1 MKGNPGDPAT
11 TEQNLDH
18 AGGFAKFYRKLWD
31 HALWSDP
38 YRLRAWIDCILLARW
53 RPGYVYWRG
62 QRLFVPRGSF
72 LTSERILEKR
82 WGRSRTFVRA
92 FLRDCKAHDELSLNK
107 CHSGYHVTVVNYER
121 YHGADTEVGTTE
133 VPVKY
138 HQSTTI
144 EEVQELQEYKPTP
157 AGVDNSVDNY
167 KVNLPMTRKVAEVV
181 EAFQQATGD
190 AKAKMRPPSV
200 REKMKVEGAIELNKG
215 DHVPIREFVRECT
228 RTANASG
235 TAPTS
240 VCYGIQAWLNAQQR
254 QESESRRPAVRRES
268 QDRPLKPAYHEQAKP
283 SLRREQTDE
292 ERKNALG
299 SIRGVLAG
307 LALPST
313 GGKK

>member
-1 MKGNPGDPAT
+1 MKRHSGDPAT
-11 TEQNLDH
+11 TELNLDH
-18 AGGFAKFYRKLWD
+18 AGGFAKVYRKIWD
-31 HALWSDP
+31 HAMWSDP
-38 YRLRAWIDCILLARW
+38 YRLRAWLDCILLA
-53 RPGYVYWRG
+53 YWRDAYVFWHG
-62 QRLFVPRGSF
+62 RRVLVRRGEF
-72 LTSERILEKR
+72 LTSYRVLGKR
-82 WGRSRTFVRA
+82 WGRSRNWVAA
-92 FLRDCKAHDELSLNK
+92 FLADCQEHDELVINR
-107 CHSGYHVTVVNYER
+107 CHVGSRVTIVHYGR
-121 YHGADTEVGTTE
+121 YHGAGDSAGDTQVT
-133 VPVKY
+133 VKG
-138 HQSTTI
+138 QSGDTI

-167 KVNLPMTRKVAEVV
+167 KVNPSMIRKVAEVV